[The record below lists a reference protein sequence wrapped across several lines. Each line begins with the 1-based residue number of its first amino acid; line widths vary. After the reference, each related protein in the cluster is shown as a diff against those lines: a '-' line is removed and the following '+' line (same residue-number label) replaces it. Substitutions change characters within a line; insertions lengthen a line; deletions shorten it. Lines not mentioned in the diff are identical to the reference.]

1 MLAIPLKPEEVPQ
14 VWDRVKPLIDKAL
27 VHTIGEQTSH
37 DILIKLVKKENILFI
52 GVEAQEIMSALVGEV
67 MIYPQKR
74 VFHITT
80 WANKTGHDYEQW
92 MQLFDVV
99 EDFARMQ
106 GCTLISAWTRKGLAK
121 KLNWTHEYSVVTKN
135 L

>member
-1 MLAIPLKPEEVPQ
+1 MLAMPLKPEEVPQ
-14 VWDRVKPLIDKAL
+14 VWDKVKPLIDKAL
-27 VHTIGEQTSH
+27 VHTLGEQTSH

-52 GVEAQEIMSALVGEV
+52 GIEAQEIMSALVGEV
-67 MIYPQKR
+67 QIYPQKR

-92 MQLFDVV
+92 IQHWDVI
-99 EDFARMQ
+99 EDFASLQ

-121 KLNWTHEYSVVTKN
+121 KLNCTHEYSVVTKN

>member
-1 MLAIPLKPEEVPQ
+1 MPLKPEEVPQ

-27 VHTIGEQTSH
+27 VHTLGEQTSH

-52 GVEAQEIMSALVGEV
+52 GIEAQEIMSALVGEV
-67 MIYPQKR
+67 QIYPQKR

-92 MQLFDVV
+92 MQHWDVI
-99 EDFARMQ
+99 EDFRRAM
-106 GCTLISAWTRKGLAK
+106 GCTTVHAWVRKGYVK
-121 KLNWTHEYSVVTKN
+121 KLKWKHKYAVLTKD

>member
-1 MLAIPLKPEEVPQ
+1 MLAMPLKPQEVPQ

-27 VHTIGEQTSH
+27 VHTLGEQTSH

-52 GVEAQEIMSALVGEV
+52 GIEAQEIMSALVGEV
-67 MIYPQKR
+67 QIYPQKR

-92 MQLFDVV
+92 MQHWDVI
-99 EDFARMQ
+99 EDFARHQ

-121 KLNWTHEYSVVTKN
+121 KLKWTHEYSVVTKD

>member
-1 MLAIPLKPEEVPQ
+1 MLALPLKPEEVPQ
-14 VWDRVKPLIDKAL
+14 VWEKVKPLIDKAL
-27 VHTIGEQTSH
+27 VHTNGEQTSH
-37 DILIKLVKKENILFI
+37 DILIKLVKQENILFI

-67 MIYPQKR
+67 LVYPQKT
-74 VFHITT
+74 VFHIIT
-80 WANKTGHDYEQW
+80 WANKTGQDYEQW
-92 MQLFDVV
+92 IQLFDVV

-106 GCTLISAWTRKGLAK
+106 DCTLISAWTRKGLAK